1 MTVGIAA
8 LSLLW
13 AVIIPAYWAMWLR
26 GDHAGDAHPPGYVAH
41 ERAFLLPDL
50 TLSLLLWVTAILALR
65 GSGSS
70 SGAMMVTGLTAGG
83 MMLFLGL
90 IDLSYDL
97 GQGARAR
104 DYAGDVLLVGS
115 ACALVG
121 LIAAGAVA

>member
-1 MTVGIAA
+1 MTIGIAA

-50 TLSLLLWVTAILALR
+50 TLALLLWVTAILALR
-65 GSGSS
+65 GA
-70 SGAMMVTGLTAGG
+70 GAMMVTGLTAGG

-97 GQGARAR
+97 AQGARGR